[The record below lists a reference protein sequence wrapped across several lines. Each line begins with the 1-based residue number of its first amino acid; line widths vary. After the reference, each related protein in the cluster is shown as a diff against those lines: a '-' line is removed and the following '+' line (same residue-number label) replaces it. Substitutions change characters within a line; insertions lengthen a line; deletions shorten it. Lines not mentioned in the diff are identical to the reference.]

1 MRYKYLENA
10 QKIIELFT
18 KNWRETIFLFE
29 EEEEE
34 EREEKE
40 EERAIYEK
48 KNQMEALFSLSTG
61 LRLPQIVPTPAL
73 PRTTFI
79 PSPNAIRYRYFVT

>member
-1 MRYKYLENA
+1 MRRKFQSYL
-10 QKIIELFT
+10 Q

-29 EEEEE
+29 EEE
-34 EREEKE
+34 REE

-48 KNQMEALFSLSTG
+48 KNQIEALFSLSTG
-61 LRLPQIVPTPAL
+61 LQLPQIVPTPAL